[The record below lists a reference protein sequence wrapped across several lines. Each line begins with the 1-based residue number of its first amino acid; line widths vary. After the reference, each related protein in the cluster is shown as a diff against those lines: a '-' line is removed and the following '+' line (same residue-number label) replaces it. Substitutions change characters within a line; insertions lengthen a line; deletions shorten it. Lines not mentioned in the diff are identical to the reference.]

1 MDVIIR
7 KKKASAAPSYVMM
20 FAMVLIFTAVVLYLV
35 SVARLMTQQH
45 HIDDSLADSV
55 LASLVADDTYYFET
69 DEVSD
74 PATVRFANVNNSF
87 QLYKECMDAAI
98 AETTGFYYNF
108 TYDQFICYEV
118 AGSKV
123 KVTTFTGRNGAKSV
137 TTGRLGQVKSP
148 KGNAIRET
156 SAYARVR
163 FDIKSVIDG
172 SFITKT
178 KDIYCT
184 LEIN

>member
-1 MDVIIR
+1 
-7 KKKASAAPSYVMM
+7 
-20 FAMVLIFTAVVLYLV
+20 
-35 SVARLMTQQH
+35 
-45 HIDDSLADSV
+45 
-55 LASLVADDTYYFET
+55 
-69 DEVSD
+69 
-74 PATVRFANVNNSF
+74 
-87 QLYKECMDAAI
+87 
-98 AETTGFYYNF
+98 
-108 TYDQFICYEV
+108 V
-118 AGSKV
+118 AGSTV